1 LYGNLTENDII
12 LRETIEKFSEK
23 YPNFTCYHVLNNPPK
38 DWTQGSGFISADLI
52 EKYCPS
58 KPSDDTTILMCG
70 PGPMSDA
77 MTKILKEKF
86 GFKKENYFC
95 F

>member
-1 LYGNLTENDII
+1 MDE
-12 LRETIEKFSEK
+12 
-23 YPNFTCYHVLNNPPK
+23 

-52 EKYCPS
+52 EKYCPN
-58 KPSDDTTILMCG
+58 KPSDDTTG